1 MPSSETKAA
10 AAAAAATPAHFSWMQ
25 TRMALE
31 RTLLAWVR
39 TAAALIGFGFALVHF
54 FAAIDTIPTVRPA
67 WRPGAARALGT
78 SLAVV
83 GTIALALA
91 TVQYL
96 LLVRY
101 LDGEQFREVSGYGG
115 VPRFRPL
122 IWVTAALL
130 AVGVI
135 VSWALV
141 TRVVW

>member
-1 MPSSETKAA
+1 MPTSETAVGA
-10 AAAAAATPAHFSWMQ
+10 PAGVTPAHFSWLQ

-39 TAAALIGFGFALVHF
+39 TAASLIAFGFAIVHF
-54 FAAIDTIPTVRPA
+54 FEAVGTLSTVRPA
-67 WRPGAARALGT
+67 WRTGAARALGT

-101 LDGEQFREVSGYGG
+101 LDGAQFRDVSGYEG
-115 VPRFRPL
+115 VPRFRPA

-130 AVGVI
+130 AVGAI